1 MKKKDECLTSY
12 DPMVQLIKQ
21 RIYKLIENEVTEA
34 NLCSVGCR
42 GMVEGYK
49 HISEPIPRSKQNIIL
64 TSRSRKKRSQGIKLL
79 KLRNKNFFNLF
90 SVPQSNIKV
99 DYIISNSTNIYFFT
113 ILKINNFW
121 HKCLLKN
128 CFF

>member
-1 MKKKDECLTSY
+1 M
-12 DPMVQLIKQ
+12 
-21 RIYKLIENEVTEA
+21 TEA

-90 SVPQSNIKV
+90 SVPHSNTV
-99 DYIISNSTNIYFFT
+99 VGDYINTMKTTFDFNFDLYQAFT
-113 ILKINNFW
+113 QHRYTKNGNKEKLSIKKASLS
-121 HKCLLKN
+121 LLVN
-128 CFF
+128 L